1 MNFKNILFVISFAF
15 ALPCHGF
22 YGLDFLRKQNSQ
34 KKSGLTKMGIGIAFA
49 LPAYVES
56 NSMPINIV
64 KSAGALTGGGLMI
77 AGFWQFLVDALAEE
91 EVQESL
97 YLRTPRFDNFVHAI
111 ATNEQFI
118 AGALLAAT
126 GLVLKCASETD
137 NASDT
142 SFASAAIGLALMGA
156 VAGKQFGK
164 DYLPLILAYLNK

>member
-1 MNFKNILFVISFAF
+1 MSFAI

-22 YGLDFLRKQNSQ
+22 YGLDFLRKQDSQ

-49 LPAYVES
+49 LPAYVDS

-64 KSAGALTGGGLMI
+64 KSAGALAGGGFMI

-97 YLRTPRFDNFVHAI
+97 YPRTPRFDNFVHAI
-111 ATNEQFI
+111 ANNEQFI

-126 GLVLKCASETD
+126 GFGLKCASEAGH
-137 NASDT
+137 ASDT
-142 SFASAAIGLALMGA
+142 AFANAAIGIALMGL

-164 DYLPLILAYLNK
+164 EYLPHIIAFINT